1 MKKIIYI
8 IFVIFLI
15 SSCSSEIE
23 YKIPAFQAT
32 INGSNN
38 WEATNFSV
46 TTNAL
51 GEGIITGNNFNSA
64 ISLRFPSINIGVYDF
79 RENLIGEA
87 TYQDTIQ
94 YSTLND
100 GIASI
105 SPAYFSDGEISIN
118 EITSDS
124 KISGTFT
131 FNAYNSS
138 GESTVNVSQGIFYRL
153 PLTQTTD

>member
-1 MKKIIYI
+1 M
-8 IFVIFLI
+8 L
-15 SSCSSEIE
+15 
-23 YKIPAFQAT
+23 
-32 INGSNN
+32 
-38 WEATNFSV
+38 
-46 TTNAL
+46 
-51 GEGIITGNNFNSA
+51 A
-64 ISLRFPSINIGVYDF
+64 ISLRFPSINVGVYDF

-87 TYQDTIQ
+87 NYQDTIQ

-105 SPAYFSDGEISIN
+105 AYFSDGEISIN

>member
-1 MKKIIYI
+1 MKKIIYTLLI
-8 IFVIFLI
+8 SCLI
-15 SSCSSEIE
+15 SSCSTEIE
-23 YKIPAFQAT
+23 YRIPAFQAT

-64 ISLRFPSINIGVYDF
+64 ITLRFPSINIGVYDF

-105 SPAYFSDGEISIN
+105 AYFSDGEISIN
-118 EITSDS
+118 EITPDS

-138 GESTVNVSQGIFYRL
+138 GEFTVNVSQGIFYRL

>member
-1 MKKIIYI
+1 MKKIIYTL
-8 IFVIFLI
+8 LI
-15 SSCSSEIE
+15 SCLILSCSTEIE
-23 YKIPAFQAT
+23 YRIPAFQAT

-64 ISLRFPSINIGVYDF
+64 ITLRFPSINIGVYDF

-105 SPAYFSDGEISIN
+105 AYFSDGEISIN
-118 EITSDS
+118 EMTPDS

-131 FNAYNSS
+131 FNSYNSS
-138 GESTVNVSQGIFYRL
+138 GVSTVNVSQGIFYRL
-153 PLTQTTD
+153 PLTHTTD

>member
-51 GEGIITGNNFNSA
+51 GEGIITGNYFNSA
-64 ISLRFPSINIGVYDF
+64 ISLRFPSIDTGVYDF

-87 TYQDTIQ
+87 TYQDTIH

>member
-1 MKKIIYI
+1 
-8 IFVIFLI
+8 LI

-51 GEGIITGNNFNSA
+51 GEGIITGNYFNSV
-64 ISLRFPSINIGVYDF
+64 ISLRFPSIDIGVYDF
-79 RENLIGEA
+79 RENLNGEA
-87 TYQDTIQ
+87 TYLDTIQ

-118 EITSDS
+118 EITPDS
-124 KISGTFT
+124 KISGTFN

>member
-1 MKKIIYI
+1 M
-8 IFVIFLI
+8 FVSLLI
-15 SSCSSEIE
+15 SSCTSQIE
-23 YKIPAFQAT
+23 YRIPAFQAT
-32 INGSNN
+32 INDSNN
-38 WEATNFSV
+38 WEATNFNV

-51 GEGIITGNNFNSA
+51 GEGIITGNDFNTA
-64 ISLRFPSINIGVYDF
+64 ISLRFPSINIGVYDL
-79 RENLIGEA
+79 RENIIGEA

-105 SPAYFSDGEISIN
+105 AYFSDGEISIN

-138 GESTVNVSQGIFYRL
+138 GESTVNVSKGVFYRL

>member
-1 MKKIIYI
+1 
-8 IFVIFLI
+8 
-15 SSCSSEIE
+15 
-23 YKIPAFQAT
+23 
-32 INGSNN
+32 
-38 WEATNFSV
+38 
-46 TTNAL
+46 L

-64 ISLRFPSINIGVYDF
+64 ITLRFPSINIGVYDF

-105 SPAYFSDGEISIN
+105 AYFSDGEISIN
-118 EITSDS
+118 EITPDS

>member
-8 IFVIFLI
+8 LLVSCLI
-15 SSCSSEIE
+15 SSCSSEVE
-23 YKIPAFQAT
+23 YRIPAFQAT

-64 ISLRFPSINIGVYDF
+64 ITLRFPSINIGVYDF

-100 GIASI
+100 GIASKCSANLRI
-105 SPAYFSDGEISIN
+105 RSYFIN
-118 EITSDS
+118 
-124 KISGTFT
+124 
-131 FNAYNSS
+131 
-138 GESTVNVSQGIFYRL
+138 
-153 PLTQTTD
+153 

>member
-8 IFVIFLI
+8 LFVTFLI

-100 GIASI
+100 GIAI
-105 SPAYFSDGEISIN
+105 IAYFSDGEISIN

-138 GESTVNVSQGIFYRL
+138 RESTVNVSQGIFYRL

>member
-8 IFVIFLI
+8 LFVSFII
-15 SSCSSEIE
+15 SSCTSQIE
-23 YKIPAFQAT
+23 YRIPAFQAT
-32 INGSNN
+32 INDSNN
-38 WEATNFSV
+38 WEATNFNV

-51 GEGIITGNNFNSA
+51 GEGIITGNDFNSA
-64 ISLRFPSINIGVYDF
+64 ISLRFPSINVGVYDL
-79 RENLIGEA
+79 RENIIGEA

-100 GIASI
+100 GVASV
-105 SPAYFSDGEISIN
+105 AYFSDGEISIN

-138 GESTVNVSQGIFYRL
+138 GESTVNVSKGVFYRL

>member
-8 IFVIFLI
+8 LFVTFLI

-105 SPAYFSDGEISIN
+105 AYFSDGEISIN

-138 GESTVNVSQGIFYRL
+138 GESTVNVYQGIFYRL

>member
-1 MKKIIYI
+1 MKKIIYTLLI
-8 IFVIFLI
+8 SCLI
-15 SSCSSEIE
+15 SSCSTDIE
-23 YKIPAFQAT
+23 YRIPAFQAT

-51 GEGIITGNNFNSA
+51 GEGIITWNNFNSA
-64 ISLRFPSINIGVYDF
+64 ITLRFPSINIGVYDF

-100 GIASI
+100 WIASI
-105 SPAYFSDGEISIN
+105 AYFSDGEISIN
-118 EITSDS
+118 EITPDS

>member
-8 IFVIFLI
+8 LFVTFLI